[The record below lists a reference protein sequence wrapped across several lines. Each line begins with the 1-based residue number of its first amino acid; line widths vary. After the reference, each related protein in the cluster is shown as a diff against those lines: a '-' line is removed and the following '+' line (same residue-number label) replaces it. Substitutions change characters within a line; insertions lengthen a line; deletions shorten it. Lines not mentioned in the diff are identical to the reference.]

1 MPGQSVRADR
11 LARPYPESP
20 ARTRRPVGRKKK
32 QRLDAIKKK
41 DWNALS
47 SVMTEHFLE
56 VGEWVL
62 EGNRRRFR
70 ICRLI

>member
-1 MPGQSVRADR
+1 MSGPTGSPDRTLNRLLVRAD
-11 LARPYPESP
+11 
-20 ARTRRPVGRKKK
+20 PVGRKKK